1 MTQEPKELEVSTYER
16 RSPLNGRTA
25 LAYIRVSVVG
35 DRAKRGR
42 FESPDLQRAAIDAWC
57 QARGIEVVD
66 EIRDLNR
73 SGGHLTRPGLEQAM
87 GLVPTLADGIVVARG
102 DRASRRALDGLG
114 LLDQLEKAGGW
125 IAAADGTIDTSTR
138 TAKMATTMHFAMAEN
153 ELERYR
159 ETSAVVHERAIVDK
173 GRHMGG
179 TPFGYRRDADKR
191 LVIHTPEAQW
201 VRWIFEQRADGR
213 GWASMSRELTERAV
227 RQGTGRKLTHHM
239 LRRMVTHR
247 VYLGVAYHGKHVHPD
262 AHPALIDP
270 VLFEAANRV
279 LPGAPPPRAG
289 RVNVIGG
296 LPGALG
302 ARTSSSRSS
311 PAPATIAGSAARC
324 WPSSPPRYE
333 CPAPARI
340 RGSEHDTLKRLV
352 VDAAKEFAASVGVET
367 ADDQRFEAAQR
378 ARVDAEHVLDDVS
391 TLKMR
396 KTLGPERWDKLLREA
411 SASLEAAKIE
421 ETRAQTHKRVNRRVW
436 LSDAFDHLRR
446 NSSAAS
452 YAPWSAASWSRP
464 ARGRSPTAF
473 TSSSPTTRSSC
484 PGRAS
489 PASPVAGLQRTGRQF
504 PRKRR
509 SNRYLSACDLTARS
523 RGAQAQ

>member
-1 MTQEPKELEVSTYER
+1 MAQGPEEVEVSTYDR

-42 FESPDLQRAAIDAWC
+42 FESPDLQRVAIDAWC

-191 LVIHTPEAQW
+191 LVIDKAEAKW
-201 VRWIFEQRADGR
+201 VKWIFEQRSDGR

-227 RQGTGRKLTHHM
+227 RQGSGRKLNSPHAAPDGHPPR
-239 LRRMVTHR
+239 LPRR
-247 VYLGVAYHGKHVHPD
+247 GVSRQARPPRRP
-262 AHPALIDP
+262 PALIDP

-296 LPGALG
+296 LPRCAGCSYVLKPLITRSG
-302 ARTSSSRSS
+302 DYRWLCRTLLAEQS
-311 PAPATIAGSAARC
+311 AT
-324 WPSSPPRYE
+324 YE

-340 RGSEHDTLKRLV
+340 RRLRHDTLKRLV
-352 VDAAKEFAASVGVET
+352 V
-367 ADDQRFEAAQR
+367 
-378 ARVDAEHVLDDVS
+378 
-391 TLKMR
+391 M
-396 KTLGPERWDKLLREA
+396 P
-411 SASLEAAKIE
+411 
-421 ETRAQTHKRVNRRVW
+421 RR
-436 LSDAFDHLRR
+436 
-446 NSSAAS
+446 SSA
-452 YAPWSAASWSRP
+452 PVSAWRP
-464 ARGRSPTAF
+464 PTIGVSGPRNARAWKLS
-473 TSSSPTTRSSC
+473 TSSM
-484 PGRAS
+484 
-489 PASPVAGLQRTGRQF
+489 
-504 PRKRR
+504 
-509 SNRYLSACDLTARS
+509 RS
-523 RGAQAQ
+523 RR

>member
-1 MTQEPKELEVSTYER
+1 LVNTKIYFELWGPNAEIEESASDARAQGARGIDIRPALSLEW
-16 RSPLNGRTA
+16 PTA

-125 IAAADGTIDTSTR
+125 IAAADCTIDTSTR

-173 GRHMGG
+173 GRHMGA

-191 LVIHTPEAQW
+191 LVIDTLEAKW
-201 VRWIFEQRADGR
+201 VTWIFEQRADGR
-213 GWASMSRELTERAV
+213 GWASMSRELTERGV
-227 RQGTGRKLTHHM
+227 RQDTGRKLTHQM
-239 LRRMVTHR
+239 MRRMVTHR

-262 AHPALIDP
+262 AHPALIDS

-296 LPGALG
+296 LPRCAGCSYVLKPLITRPG
-302 ARTSSSRSS
+302 DYRWLCRTLLAEQS
-311 PAPATIAGSAARC
+311 AT
-324 WPSSPPRYE
+324 YE

-352 VDAAKEFAASVGVET
+352 WMPRRS
-367 ADDQRFEAAQR
+367 
-378 ARVDAEHVLDDVS
+378 S
-391 TLKMR
+391 
-396 KTLGPERWDKLLREA
+396 PPA
-411 SASLEAAKIE
+411 SAWRPPTIS
-421 ETRAQTHKRVNRRVW
+421 V
-436 LSDAFDHLRR
+436 
-446 NSSAAS
+446 
-452 YAPWSAASWSRP
+452 SRP
-464 ARGRSPTAF
+464 HNARAWKLS
-473 TSSSPTTRSSC
+473 TSSMTS
-484 PGRAS
+484 
-489 PASPVAGLQRTGRQF
+489 
-504 PRKRR
+504 RR
-509 SNRYLSACDLTARS
+509 
-523 RGAQAQ
+523 

>member
-1 MTQEPKELEVSTYER
+1 M
-16 RSPLNGRTA
+16 NGRTA

-57 QARGIEVVD
+57 QARAIEVVD

-102 DRASRRALDGLG
+102 DRASRPALDGLG

-125 IAAADGTIDTSTR
+125 IAGADGTIDTSTR
-138 TAKMATTMHFAMAEN
+138 TATMATTMHLAMAES

-159 ETSAVVHERAIVDK
+159 ETSAVAHQCAIVDK

-191 LVIHTPEAQW
+191 LVIHEPPSKW
-201 VRWIFEQRADGR
+201 VKWIFEQRAGGR
-213 GWASMSRELTERAV
+213 GWASMSRELTERGV

-247 VYLGVAYHGKHVHPD
+247 VYLGHGKDVHPA

-279 LPGAPPPRAG
+279 LPGAPPRRAG

-296 LPGALG
+296 LPRCAGCSYVLKPLITRAGDYRWLC
-302 ARTSSSRSS
+302 RTRLAEQS
-311 PAPATIAGSAARC
+311 AT
-324 WPSSPPRYE
+324 YE

-340 RGSEHDTLKRLV
+340 RGSEHDALKRLV
-352 VDAAKEFAASVGVET
+352 VDAAKKFAASVGVET

-378 ARVDAEHVLDDVS
+378 AR
-391 TLKMR
+391 
-396 KTLGPERWDKLLREA
+396 
-411 SASLEAAKIE
+411 
-421 ETRAQTHKRVNRRVW
+421 
-436 LSDAFDHLRR
+436 
-446 NSSAAS
+446 
-452 YAPWSAASWSRP
+452 
-464 ARGRSPTAF
+464 GR
-473 TSSSPTTRSSC
+473 
-484 PGRAS
+484 
-489 PASPVAGLQRTGRQF
+489 
-504 PRKRR
+504 
-509 SNRYLSACDLTARS
+509 
-523 RGAQAQ
+523 

>member
-1 MTQEPKELEVSTYER
+1 MTREPKELEVLTYDR

-191 LVIHTPEAQW
+191 LVIHTPEAKW
-201 VRWIFEQRADGR
+201 VKWIFEQRAGGR
-213 GWASMSRELTERAV
+213 GWASMSRELTERGV

-247 VYLGVAYHGKHVHPD
+247 VYLGVAYHGKHVRPD

-270 VLFEAANRV
+270 VPFEAANRV

-296 LPGALG
+296 LPRCAGCSYVLKPLITRAGDYRWLC
-302 ARTSSSRSS
+302 RTLLAEQS
-311 PAPATIAGSAARC
+311 ATH
-324 WPSSPPRYE
+324 E

-352 VDAAKEFAASVGVET
+352 VDAANEFAASVGVEP

-378 ARVDAEHVLDDVS
+378 ARVEAEHILDEVS
-391 TLKMR
+391 TVKMR

-411 SASLEAAKIE
+411 SESLEATKIQ
-421 ETRAQTHKRVNRRVW
+421 ETRAQTHQRVHRHVW
-436 LSDAFDHLRR
+436 LSDGFDHLTPEQQRSELRTLVRCVMVEAGERPLADRVHVLFADDPVELPRQGVPSVARR
-446 NSSAAS
+446 WTPQDMPPVPAEAA
-452 YAPWSAASWSRP
+452 
-464 ARGRSPTAF
+464 
-473 TSSSPTTRSSC
+473 
-484 PGRAS
+484 
-489 PASPVAGLQRTGRQF
+489 L
-504 PRKRR
+504 
-509 SNRYLSACDLTARS
+509 
-523 RGAQAQ
+523 